1 MRHSAAAALILGAAL
16 CGVVQTNVAAAG
28 SRRANPCPGA
38 PRGWV
43 AAASNPTVF
52 GPAQQ
57 PGQEHVMVSCDY
69 TQGPRNAVS
78 VVAEYALPTD
88 LNPLSD
94 FYYGCNARRKQ
105 AWTSDG
111 RTFFAAS
118 GTRWSYV
125 EFSDP
130 GRQLPDSAEGAFET
144 IARVLLNHVSGS
156 AHRCKLNTVTPTVVH
171 HLYLFGFEFLLSSH
185 ELKAFG
191 GIATQSK
198 SNPLIPDASFSAVSE
213 PDATVLAKVTSVKA
227 PVFTVQIVD
236 GGKRHALRLRID
248 RGIDFLQRPPL
259 QRLRLR
265 LQVVGSNYSRCA
277 KGATGTL
284 TIKRSMLISAP
295 NAPATIRVRLCGAV
309 FAQGTYRGT
318 AEIISG

>member
-1 MRHSAAAALILGAAL
+1 VRHSAAVALLLAGAAL
-16 CGVVQTNVAAAG
+16 CGVVATSAAAA
-28 SRRANPCPGA
+28 RRANPCPAA

-43 AAASNPTVF
+43 AAASNPTIF

-94 FYYGCNARRKQ
+94 FYYGCNARRQQ

-130 GRQLPDSAEGAFET
+130 GRQLPDAAEGAFET
-144 IARVLLNHVSGS
+144 VARALLKHVSGS
-156 AHRCKLNTVTPTVVH
+156 AHLCKINTATPTVVH
-171 HLYLFGFEFLLSSH
+171 HLYLFGFEFLLSTH
-185 ELKAFG
+185 KLKAFG

-198 SNPLIPDASFSAVSE
+198 SNPLIPEGSFSAVSE
-213 PDATVLAKVTSVKA
+213 ANATVLAKVTSVKA
-227 PVFTVQIVD
+227 PVFTVQIID
-236 GGKRHALRLRID
+236 GGKRHALRLRIGD
-248 RGIDFLQRPPL
+248 GIDFLQRPPL

-284 TIKRSMLISAP
+284 TIKRSMLVSAP
-295 NAPATIRVRLCGAV
+295 NAPATIRVRLCGSV